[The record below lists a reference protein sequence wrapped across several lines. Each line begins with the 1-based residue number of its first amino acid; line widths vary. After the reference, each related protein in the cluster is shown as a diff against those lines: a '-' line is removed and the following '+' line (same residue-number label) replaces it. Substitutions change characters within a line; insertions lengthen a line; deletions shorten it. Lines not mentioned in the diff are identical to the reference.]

1 MQGGVVRVRCGLWRE
16 KRERIVGKS
25 SWNMPHTHTRHAALP
40 QRTGGF
46 WPVSSRPRRMSHE
59 SVRRRRTSGGGL
71 HGDRG
76 TAPPLALRRRRAA
89 LTLAR
94 RQRRSGPRRPAPAP
108 PTSRAEAAR
117 CAASWTGRWSAAR
130 PSRSAARGRR
140 ARRPTGSETRR
151 QSRAEAPNRT
161 HPSLCEAWMTRRAAA
176 PRCCSARPTC
186 ARPAAPPANEPLTVD
201 GTTAAYSALG
211 PQQAPPLECCPREGA
226 AARSRWSSSATSPP
240 ASQSC
245 GRR

>member
-1 MQGGVVRVRCGLWRE
+1 MQGGVVRVRCGLWCVERE
-16 KRERIVGKS
+16 ERKNRREVV
-25 SWNMPHTHTRHAALP
+25 MEHATHTHTTRHAALP

-108 PTSRAEAAR
+108 PTGRAEAAR

-161 HPSLCEAWMTRRAAA
+161 PI
-176 PRCCSARPTC
+176 PPC
-186 ARPAAPPANEPLTVD
+186 AKH
-201 GTTAAYSALG
+201 G
-211 PQQAPPLECCPREGA
+211 
-226 AARSRWSSSATSPP
+226 
-240 ASQSC
+240 
-245 GRR
+245 

>member
-1 MQGGVVRVRCGLWRE
+1 MQGGVVRVRCGLWCVERE
-16 KRERIVGKS
+16 ERKNRREVV
-25 SWNMPHTHTRHAALP
+25 MEHATHTHTTRHAALP

-108 PTSRAEAAR
+108 PTGRAEAAR

-151 QSRAEAPNRT
+151 QSRAGAPNRARR
-161 HPSLCEAWMTRRAAA
+161 PSLPVRSMDDPPCSGASMLLCSADVRSTRSSTCKRAAH
-176 PRCCSARPTC
+176 C
-186 ARPAAPPANEPLTVD
+186 
-201 GTTAAYSALG
+201 
-211 PQQAPPLECCPREGA
+211 
-226 AARSRWSSSATSPP
+226 RWDH
-240 ASQSC
+240 
-245 GRR
+245 RRL